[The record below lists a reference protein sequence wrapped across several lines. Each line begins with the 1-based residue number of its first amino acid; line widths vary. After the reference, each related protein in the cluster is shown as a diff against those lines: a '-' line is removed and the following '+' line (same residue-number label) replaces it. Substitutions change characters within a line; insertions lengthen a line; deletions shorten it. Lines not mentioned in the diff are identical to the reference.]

1 MVIDDMNEFTAKGEG
16 DEKVASAK
24 EAKSEAKSGNLE
36 NEPENTKGKADESKS
51 SKKKKAAKPTE
62 LEKKEAELIE
72 IKYKLSDI
80 NDRYMRLS
88 AEFDNFR
95 KRSLKEKADL
105 IKTAG
110 GESLVDLLPVVDDF
124 ERAMQ
129 AMETA
134 ADITAVK
141 DGIGLIYNKFKEF
154 MKIKGIAEIEAVNQ
168 DFNTD
173 LHEAL
178 VKIPAPD
185 VSLKGKVVEVVQKG
199 YRIEDKVVR
208 YAKVV
213 IGE

>member
-1 MVIDDMNEFTAKGEG
+1 MVIDDMNEQAVNEKNTTENSAENSNKDNQSEEKMQSAENDSIHGE
-16 DEKVASAK
+16 DI
-24 EAKSEAKSGNLE
+24 
-36 NEPENTKGKADESKS
+36 KS
-51 SKKKKAAKPTE
+51 SKKKKSGKHSD
-62 LEKKEAELIE
+62 LEKKENELIE
-72 IKYKLSDI
+72 MRYKLSDI
-80 NDRYMRLS
+80 NDRYLRLS

-110 GESLVDLLPVVDDF
+110 GDTLVDMLPVVDDF

-129 AMETA
+129 AMESA
-134 ADITAVK
+134 VDIVAVK
-141 DGIGLIYNKFKEF
+141 DGIGLIYTKFKDF
-154 MKIKGIAEIEAVNQ
+154 MKNKGIVEIDAVNQ

-185 VSLKGKVVEVVQKG
+185 DSLKGKVIEVVQKG
-199 YRIEDKVVR
+199 YKIDEKVIR